1 MRRLEGQ
8 AVFVAGGAGRLGTA
22 TCQRLASEGARV
34 FVTDFNA
41 EAAREVAESI
51 IAAGGEARAAYLDLA
66 DHGSIDA
73 AYGEA
78 EKAFGT
84 ILRLHCNGAALD
96 IANSR
101 DLNALDIDI
110 DTWEMTLRINLTGHL
125 ACVRRALPAMIAA
138 GDGAIVLTS
147 SGASYSAEHIRLAY
161 GVSKAGINQ
170 LVRHVAHNWGKAG
183 VRCNAV
189 APGPI
194 LPDDFPQMDLYKMAM
209 KSPRVGTGD
218 DIGAMV
224 AMLLSADAE
233 WVNGQVIAVDSGMSM
248 RG

>member
-22 TCQRLASEGARV
+22 TCHRLASEGARV
-34 FVTDFNA
+34 FVTDFNE
-41 EAAREVAESI
+41 EAARTVAAGIVAE
-51 IAAGGEARAAYLDLA
+51 GGEAHSAWLDLA
-66 DHGSIDA
+66 DHESIDA
-73 AYGEA
+73 AYSKA
-78 EKAFGT
+78 EEVLGP

-110 DTWEMTLRINLTGHL
+110 ETWELTLRINLTGHL
-125 ACVRRALPAMIAA
+125 ACVKRAMPAMIKA
-138 GDGAIVLTS
+138 GDGAMVLTS

-170 LVRHVAHNWGKAG
+170 LVRHIAHNWGKQG
-183 VRCNAV
+183 IRCNAV

-194 LPDDFPQMDLYKMAM
+194 LPDDFPQMELYKQAM
-209 KSPRVGTGD
+209 KSHRVGMAD

-224 AMLLSADAE
+224 AMLLSADGE
-233 WVNGQVIAVDSGMSM
+233 WINGQTIAVDGGMSM
-248 RG
+248 RQ

>member
-34 FVTDFNA
+34 YVTDFD
-41 EAAREVAESI
+41 EQAARAVAHSI
-51 IAAGGEARAAYLDLA
+51 VEAGGEAHAGYLDLA
-66 DHGSIDA
+66 DHASIDA
-73 AYGEA
+73 AYSEA
-78 EKAFGT
+78 EKVLGP

-101 DLNALDIDI
+101 DLNALDIEI
-110 DTWEMTLRINLTGHL
+110 ETWELTLRINLTGHL
-125 ACVRRALPAMIAA
+125 ACARRALPAMIEA
-138 GDGAIVLTS
+138 GDGAIVMTS

-170 LVRHVAHNWGKAG
+170 LVRHIAHNWGKAG

-194 LPDDFPQMDLYKMAM
+194 LPDDFPQMELYKQAM
-209 KSPRVGTGD
+209 KSPRVGSGD

-224 AMLLSADAE
+224 AMLLSADSG
-233 WVNGQVIAVDSGMSM
+233 WINGQTFAVDGGMSM

>member
-22 TCQRLASEGARV
+22 TCHRLAREGARL
-34 FVTDFNA
+34 FVTDFS
-41 EAAREVAESI
+41 EAAAHEVAKSI
-51 IAAGGEARAAYLDLA
+51 IAQGGEAHAMFLDLA
-66 DHGSIDA
+66 DHASIDA
-73 AYGEA
+73 AYTEA
-78 EKAFGT
+78 EKTFGT

-101 DLNALDIDI
+101 DLNALDIDME
-110 DTWEMTLRINLTGHL
+110 TWDLTLRINLTGHL
-125 ACVRRALPAMIAA
+125 AVVRRALPAMIEA

-147 SGASYSAEHIRLAY
+147 SGASFTAEHIRLAY

-189 APGPI
+189 APGAI
-194 LPDDFPQMDLYKMAM
+194 LPEDFPMMDLYKMAM
-209 KSPRVGTGD
+209 KSPRVGSGD

-233 WVNGQVIAVDSGMSM
+233 WINGQVISVDSGMSM